1 MRRLTITLLAFAFVA
16 CGHTITETEQSQ
28 ARLQYDMG
36 VTSLRRG
43 DVRAA
48 LRDLLAAEERDPD
61 MPQLH
66 NALGLVYHAL
76 GHADDALAHYKKAL
90 KLNPDFAEASNNMGT
105 LLTDM
110 GRYDEAIEAHEKA
123 MSDIL
128 YQTPWLAEGNMA
140 WAMYKKGDVSQAR
153 KHLRNALATNPK
165 FCRGYEW
172 LAHIDLEQNAPTE
185 TVQSC
190 QRFERYCAADPE
202 IADQISPELLRE
214 MRYYLAM
221 GHLKNGNSDQ
231 ARDAFTQCAD
241 ENADQGFGARCRT
254 SLAALR

>member
-1 MRRLTITLLAFAFVA
+1 MRRLAISIVVLSLAA
-16 CGHTITETEQSQ
+16 CAHSVSEQDASQ

-36 VTSLRRG
+36 VTSLKRG
-43 DVRAA
+43 DARGA
-48 LRDLLAAEERDPD
+48 LRDLLAADERDPYL
-61 MPQLH
+61 PQTH

-76 GHADDALAHYKKAL
+76 GHADDALAHYKKAVS
-90 KLNPDFAEASNNMGT
+90 LNPEFSEAYNNMGT

-110 GRYDEAIEAHEKA
+110 GRYDEAIAAHQKA
-123 MSDIL
+123 IGDIL
-128 YQTPWLAEGNMA
+128 YGTPWLAEGNMA
-140 WAMYKKGDVSQAR
+140 WAMYKKGDVPTAR

-172 LAHIDLEQNAPTE
+172 LAHIDLEQGAPND

-202 IADQISPELLRE
+202 IADQIQPELLRE

-221 GHLKNGNSDQ
+221 GHLKSGNTEG

-241 ENADQGFGARCRT
+241 ENADAGYGQRCRM
-254 SLAALR
+254 SLATLQ

>member
-1 MRRLTITLLAFAFVA
+1 MRRFVIPLLAVSFVA
-16 CGHTITETEQSQ
+16 CGHTVTEQDESQ
-28 ARLQYDMG
+28 AKLQYDMG
-36 VTSLRRG
+36 VTSLRSG
-43 DVRAA
+43 DPRAA

-61 MPQLH
+61 LAPVH
-66 NALGLVYHAL
+66 NALGLVYHSL
-76 GHADDALAHYKKAL
+76 GHGDDALAHYKKAL
-90 KLNPDFAEASNNMGT
+90 RLVPEFSEAYNNMGT

-128 YQTPWLAEGNMA
+128 YGTPWLAEGNMA
-140 WAMYKKGDVSQAR
+140 WAMYKKGDVVQSR

-172 LAHIDLEQNAPTE
+172 LARIDIEQGAPND

-202 IADQISPELLRE
+202 IAEQISTELLRE

-221 GHLKNGNSDQ
+221 GYLKTGN
-231 ARDAFTQCAD
+231 A
-241 ENADQGFGARCRT
+241 EG
-254 SLAALR
+254 